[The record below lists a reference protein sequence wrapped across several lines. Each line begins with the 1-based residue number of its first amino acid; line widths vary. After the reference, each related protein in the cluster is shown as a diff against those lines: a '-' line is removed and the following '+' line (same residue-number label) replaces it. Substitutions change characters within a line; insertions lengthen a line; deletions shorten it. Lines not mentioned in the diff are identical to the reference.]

1 MSFPVII
8 GSYALSHHLPNVKFS
23 DVDLLVSENDAKEI
37 CYKSNKKE
45 GKHICLF
52 ECDNMTT
59 KVDIT
64 NINFSLAN
72 KLIYDTVNKL
82 YETQN
87 NTLFS
92 SPVKLIKI
100 IELGENEIYAL
111 LPSIEIL
118 YVIKKSHIHRIL
130 PIFQNNKDNID
141 LWKKHVN
148 MYSLLRNNIN
158 YEMIDEV
165 IYGPKKYGLPM
176 ICDSTNDDLNIS
188 ILSKIFIEKFSEV
201 TNRVGDTS
209 ISMDK
214 QDDDFFKDNVK
225 RYIHHDDLHKKI
237 AMMCRNSEEVLYD
250 NYKVDKTNAQ
260 LDMDLFLNA
269 DKNELIQC
277 IREEIMVLF
286 LERKWIIQ
294 VMKCNVETKI
304 PIQSNKY
311 DIDIK
316 HIEIDEIIAHFSTN
330 LCGQGH
336 SWLRQYVIDHHN
348 DFSNLNSYD
357 LNELFNVVL
366 DVTNVNDI
374 IGIEEKRTIDDM
386 IKVNAKNKLPTFKK
400 SFYKS
405 KNSNKKVYI
414 GYYSSKHNNILIS
427 GYGIDIQDAKHEEVN
442 FELGIAEDYVD
453 EPSKKIINIVRN
465 NGQYIFYETSGKV
478 TIYNL
483 SNNFGME
490 INYLKCEPITL
501 FYCNYSLDNRELG
514 INGEFYIS
522 SSDKVASSRKS
533 YSKSYSKVFG
543 KYYYYSE
550 DDYDCGWKNKNQIG
564 GVKKYLSSY
573 GILPKICGIEL
584 IIEHI
589 ARFLLDIKVDT
600 KPADYDSSSNAN
612 SRDYE
617 RNNSDSTNSGS
628 TKSTS
633 DDNNDDDGDDSY

>member
-8 GSYALSHHLPNVKFS
+8 GSYALSKHLPNVKFS
-23 DVDLLVSENDAKEI
+23 DIDLLVSENEAKEI
-37 CYKSNKKE
+37 CYKSDKKE

-52 ECDNMTT
+52 DFDSLIT

-64 NINFSLAN
+64 NINNSLAN

-82 YETQN
+82 YELKNDTI
-87 NTLFS
+87 FS
-92 SPVKLIKI
+92 SSVKLIKI
-100 IELGENEIYAL
+100 NELGDNEIYAL
-111 LPSIEIL
+111 LPPIEIL

-158 YEMIDEV
+158 YEMIDEI
-165 IYGPKKYGLPM
+165 IYGPKKYGLPLSCESLT
-176 ICDSTNDDLNIS
+176 IDDLNIN
-188 ILSKIFIEKFSEV
+188 ILTKIFTEKFNEV
-201 TNRVGDTS
+201 TNRVGETS

-214 QDDDFFKDNVK
+214 QDDDFFKDNVV

-237 AMMCRNSEEVLYD
+237 AMMCRQSEEVLYD

-311 DIDIK
+311 DIEIK

-336 SWLRQYVIDHHN
+336 SWLRQYVIDHYN

-366 DVTNVNDI
+366 DVTKVNDI

-386 IKVNAKNKLPTFKK
+386 IKVNAKNKLPRYNK
-400 SFYKS
+400 SFYKA
-405 KNSNKKVYI
+405 KNYNNKVYI
-414 GYYSSKHNNILIS
+414 GYYKTKNENFLFS
-427 GYGIDIQDAKHEEVN
+427 GYGINIKDETREEVN
-442 FELGIAEDYVD
+442 FVLNIAESYVD
-453 EPSKKIINIVRN
+453 EPSKKIIDIVKN
-465 NGQYIFYETSGKV
+465 NGQYIYYETNEKV

-483 SNNFGME
+483 LNNFGME
-490 INYLKCEPITL
+490 INYTKCEPITL
-501 FYCNYSLDNRELG
+501 FYCNYTLEKRQLA
-514 INGEFYIS
+514 INGECYIS
-522 SSDKVASSRKS
+522 SSDISPSSRNS
-533 YSKSYSKVFG
+533 YSKSYSKKFG

-550 DDYDCGWKNKNQIG
+550 DDDDCGWRNKRQIG
-564 GVKKYLSSY
+564 GIKQYLSSY
-573 GILPKICGIEL
+573 GILPKISGIEK

-600 KPADYDSSSNAN
+600 KPTDYDSCSDAN
-612 SRDYE
+612 SREFE
-617 RNNSDSTNSGS
+617 RDNS
-628 TKSTS
+628 KSTS
-633 DDNNDDDGDDSY
+633 ESNKSTSNDSDNNDSDDY